1 MDVEQINT
9 DREGKLPLLFLCHR
23 IPYPPNKG
31 DKIRSF
37 HLLHHLSKHFDIYL
51 ATFVDDPADRPYVS
65 EVKKHCKDS
74 LYVDLKPWQ
83 ATLRSLKGF
92 ITGDPLSI
100 PYYTNTGMKNWVKA
114 AVAENNIRHVIVYSS
129 AMAQFILQ
137 PEFSFTRKI
146 IDFVDVDSD
155 KWQQY
160 ARQKPW
166 PLSWLYRR
174 ESDKLLKLERTLSE
188 QFDSGLFVS
197 SAEADMFRMLSPETA
212 DKIGFYNNG
221 VNIEYFDPARDSSNP
236 YADGVPTIV
245 FTGAMDYWPNVDA
258 VVWFVHQVLP
268 HLLVESP
275 LLQFYIVGGNP
286 AKKVQRLSAETGVVV
301 TGRVEDI
308 RPYIQHAVLA
318 VAPIRVARGVQN
330 KVLEAMAMEKPV
342 LVSRKGLEGI
352 DAVHGEQLLIADEV
366 DEYINLVQRILRGD
380 FPAMGSKARTYVA
393 ENFNWDENLPEVVFL
408 LNQSAGQI
416 SHRGDPSS

>member
-1 MDVEQINT
+1 VDAQHINS
-9 DREGKLPLLFLCHR
+9 DREDKLPLLFLCHR

-37 HLLHHLSKHFDIYL
+37 HLLHHLSQHFDIHL
-51 ATFVDDPADRPYVS
+51 ATFVDDSADRPYIS
-65 EVKKHCKDS
+65 NVKKHCKSS
-74 LYVDLKPWQ
+74 LYVDLIPWQ
-83 ATLRSLKGF
+83 ATLRSLKGLV
-92 ITGDPLSI
+92 TGEPLSI
-100 PYYTNTGMKNWVKA
+100 PYYTSIRMKTWVKA
-114 AVAENNIRHVIVYSS
+114 TVAENNIRHVIVYSS
-129 AMAQFILQ
+129 AMAQFIPQ
-137 PEFSFTRKI
+137 GEFNFTRKI

-160 ARQKPW
+160 AGQKPW
-166 PLSWLYRR
+166 PLSWLYKR
-174 ESDKLLKLERTLSE
+174 ESDKLLKLERTLSQ

-197 SAEADMFRMLSPETA
+197 SAEADMFRALSPETA

-221 VNIEYFDPARDSSNP
+221 VNIEYFDPERDCSNP
-236 YADGVPTIV
+236 YLDGVPTIV

-258 VVWFVHQVLP
+258 VVWFVYQVLP
-268 HLLVESP
+268 HLLAESP
-275 LLQFYIVGGNP
+275 QLQFYIVGGNP
-286 AKKVQRLSAETGVVV
+286 DKKVQRLSAEVGVVV

-308 RPYIQHAVLA
+308 RPYIQHALLA

-342 LVSRKGLEGI
+342 LVSSKGLEGI

-366 DEYINLVQRILRGD
+366 GEYISLVQQILRGD
-380 FPAMGSKARTYVA
+380 FSTMGSKARNYVA

-408 LNQSAGQI
+408 LNQSAGQV
-416 SHRGDPSS
+416 SLQDEPLS